1 MKIAVVGAG
10 ASGILYAILRKK
22 QFPQDE
28 IILIDKE
35 DRLGKKIYATGNGKC
50 NLLHEQNDDFI
61 YAYSCIEVAKEVF
74 QKVPLSTLL
83 AVFSSL
89 GLDLTQQGDLYYPR
103 TLSAKTVMDVF
114 NFWLKKLNIQIETK
128 KEFLRYEKKEKTF
141 QLYLNSEMIEVD
153 RLILALGGSSS
164 SQYGSNG
171 KWVEILRMHHYDI
184 HPFYPGLV
192 GLKVKEDISSLQG
205 LRYFCKVS
213 LYKGKE
219 KIHEEYGEVQFKK
232 DGVSGI
238 VIMNTSSY
246 IARRKNPS
254 AFHIELDLLPE
265 WEERVALEKLKKK
278 EEDGY
283 PYLDGTFP
291 SLLARELENRTKTK
305 GKKTDEEKLRVIK
318 EAKHFV
324 LHIIDFY
331 SITSSQVSVG
341 GISLDEVTE
350 NFASK
355 KEKGLYLLGEML
367 DMDGLCGGY
376 NLMWAWV
383 TAYLASI
390 DK

>member
-22 QFPQDE
+22 FFPQDE
-28 IILIDKE
+28 MILIDKE

-50 NLLHEQNDDFI
+50 NLLHEQNDNFI
-61 YAYSCIEVAKEVF
+61 YAYSCMEVAKEVF

-89 GLDLTQQGDLYYPR
+89 GLDLIRQGDLYYPR

-114 NFWLKKLNIQIETK
+114 NFWLKKLNIQIKTK
-128 KEFLRYEKKEKTF
+128 KEFLQYEKKGKTF
-141 QLYLNSEMIEVD
+141 QLFLNSEMIEVD
-153 RLILALGGSSS
+153 RLVLALGGSSS
-164 SQYGSNG
+164 SQYGSDG
-171 KWVEILRMHHYDI
+171 KWVEILKAHHYDI
-184 HPFYPGLV
+184 APFYPGLV

-213 LYKGKE
+213 LYEGKE

-232 DGVSGI
+232 DGISGI
-238 VIMNTSSY
+238 VIMNMSSY

-254 AFHIELDLLPE
+254 SFHVELDLLPE
-265 WEERVALEKLKKK
+265 WEESVALEKLKKK
-278 EEDGY
+278 EDAGY

-318 EAKHFV
+318 EAKQFV
-324 LHIIDFY
+324 LHIADFY
-331 SITSSQVSVG
+331 SISSSQVSVG
-341 GISLDEVTE
+341 GISLDEVTN

-355 KEKGLYLLGEML
+355 KEEGLYLLGEML
-367 DMDGLCGGY
+367 NMDGLCGGY
-376 NLMWAWV
+376 NLMWAWA